1 MKQINLRVEDEIKE
15 AFLRFCR
22 RQGIGPNEALT
33 TIVRAWAQAELLRE
47 RIEAETLDRASAL
60 MEMGRLVQ
68 DLQKIVRLN
77 GEFRQAV
84 ACAATPYKIDIS
96 ELGL

>member
-1 MKQINLRVEDEIKE
+1 MKQINLRVEDEIKS
-15 AFLRFCR
+15 AFLRFCE

-33 TIVRAWAQAELLRE
+33 AIVRAWAQAELLRE
-47 RIEAETLDRASAL
+47 KFEAKTLDRAGAL
-60 MEMGRLVQ
+60 MEMGRLVH
-68 DLQKIVRLN
+68 DLQKVNRLN

-84 ACAATPYKIDIS
+84 AYAAAPYKIGVS

>member
-1 MKQINLRVEDEIKE
+1 MKQINLRVEDEIKS
-15 AFLRFCR
+15 AFFRFCE

-47 RIEAETLDRASAL
+47 KVEAKTLDRASAL

-68 DLQKIVRLN
+68 DLQKFNRLD

-84 ACAATPYKIDIS
+84 ACAAAPYNIDIG

>member
-1 MKQINLRVEDEIKE
+1 MKQINLRVEDEIKS
-15 AFLRFCR
+15 AFLRFCK

-47 RIEAETLDRASAL
+47 RVEAKNLDRAIAL
-60 MEMGRLVQ
+60 IELGRLVQ
-68 DLQKIVRLN
+68 DLQKIIRLN

-84 ACAATPYKIDIS
+84 ALATALYQVDIK

>member
-1 MKQINLRVEDEIKE
+1 MKQINLRVEDEIKS
-15 AFLRFCR
+15 AFIRFCE

-47 RIEAETLDRASAL
+47 KVEATTLDRASAL

-68 DLQKIVRLN
+68 DLQKVTRLS

-84 ACAATPYKIDIS
+84 ACAAGLYQIDIS

>member
-1 MKQINLRVEDEIKE
+1 MKQINLRVEDNIKS
-15 AFLRFCR
+15 AFLRFCE

-47 RIEAETLDRASAL
+47 KVEAKTLDRSSAL
-60 MEMGRLVQ
+60 IEMGHLVQ
-68 DLQKIVRLN
+68 DLQKITRLN

-84 ACAATPYKIDIS
+84 AFAAAPYQISIS